1 MNGNQKTAALVRR
14 LLPGFGGWFGGLC
27 LVAVLAVSGCAGAP
41 TGGTV
46 VDKAAIVARIAQSR
60 WDALIRGD
68 AEAAYNMMSPASRSM
83 VSLEVFR
90 KKASL
95 VTWKAASIKKVECS
109 ADDLCTAQVTA
120 TYAYQL
126 RRGGV
131 VKGVE
136 NEQVLTEKWR
146 NTDGGWWYVHADA
159 L

>member
-1 MNGNQKTAALVRR
+1 MNGTQKTAALVRR
-14 LLPGFGGWFGGLC
+14 LLPGFGGWLGGLC
-27 LVAVLAVSGCAGAP
+27 LVVLLGASGCAGVPA
-41 TGGTV
+41 GGDA
-46 VDKAAIVARIAQSR
+46 VDKAAVVARIAQSR

-68 AEAAYNMMSPASRSM
+68 VEAAYNMMSPASRSM

-95 VTWKAASIKKVECS
+95 VTWKAASIRKVDCS
-109 ADDLCTAQVTA
+109 ADDLCTTQVNA

-136 NEQVLTEKWR
+136 NEQVLTEKWL
-146 NTDGGWWYVHADA
+146 NADGGWWYVHADA